1 MKNIPFAR
9 HLAIAFVSAFSL
21 YAGSAM
27 AQVKIDMS
35 IFHSEGAPWTP
46 TQKWWVQEVD
56 RATEGR
62 VKVQLHFGG
71 SLVTLGETLRS
82 VRNGAVSAGLLSSA
96 AAAGQ
101 LRYLGHTEAL
111 TGVPTDTGKLVNSL
125 NELRPILEKSMA
137 EQGLQYLWSQPA
149 GELISL
155 CRNKFLKSPADW
167 KATKIRTAGRWQSE
181 QVKAVGASPQTL
193 DPSEVYLALQNGTVD
208 CTLSVGILAPSLKL
222 EQVAPKV
229 TFLRMSNNLSLFVA
243 NKDVWAKITPKDQEA
258 INKVSIEADR
268 RAAQAVAD
276 AQAAGEAFFRKSQ
289 ADNTYKLS
297 DAESE
302 QLRGIFAA
310 ALKPLESEAGAVGQQ
325 VKAVLDK
332 HR

>member
-1 MKNIPFAR
+1 MKNFKFAR
-9 HLAIAFVSAFSL
+9 GIVIACASAFSL
-21 YAGSAM
+21 YAGSAA
-27 AQVKIDMS
+27 AQVKVDMS
-35 IFHSEGAPWTP
+35 IFHAEGAPWAP
-46 TQKWWVQEVD
+46 TQKWWAQEVD
-56 RATEGR
+56 KVTEGR

-71 SLVTLGETLRS
+71 SLVSLAETLRS
-82 VRNGAVSAGLLSSA
+82 VRNGAVPAGLLSSA

-101 LRYLGHTEAL
+101 LRYLGYTEAL

-125 NELRPILEKSMA
+125 NDLRPILEKSMA

-167 KATKIRTAGRWQSE
+167 KATKVRTAGRWQSE
-181 QVKAVGASPQTL
+181 QVKAVGASPQAL
-193 DPSEVYLALQNGTVD
+193 DPSEIYLALQNGTVD

-229 TFLRMSNNLSLFVA
+229 TFLRQSNNLSLFVI
-243 NKDVWAKITPKDQEA
+243 NRDVWAKISPKDQEA
-258 INKVSIEADR
+258 VKRVSIEADR
-268 RAAQAVAD
+268 RAVQAVAD

-302 QLRGIFAA
+302 QLRGVFAA
-310 ALKPLESEAGAVGQQ
+310 ALKPLDGESGAVGQQ
-325 VKAVLDK
+325 IKAVLEK

>member
-1 MKNIPFAR
+1 MKSLTRAR
-9 HLAIAFVSAFSL
+9 RLAIAATLSL
-21 YAGSAM
+21 CAGLAM
-27 AQVKIDMS
+27 AQTKIDMT
-35 IFHSEGAPWTP
+35 IFHAEGAPWTP
-46 TQKWWVQEVD
+46 TEKWWAQEVEK
-56 RATEGR
+56 ATEGR

-71 SLVTLGETLRS
+71 SLVPLNETLRA
-82 VRNGAVSAGLLSSA
+82 VRNGAVPAGLLSSA

-101 LRYLGHTEAL
+101 LRYLGYTEAL
-111 TGVPTDTGKLVNSL
+111 TGVPTDTGKLVASL
-125 NELRPILEKSMA
+125 NELRPVLEKNMA
-137 EQGLQYLWSQPA
+137 EQGLVYLWSQPA

-167 KATKIRTAGRWQSE
+167 KGTKVRTAGRWQSE
-181 QVKAVGASPQTL
+181 QIKAVGASPQAL
-193 DPSEVYLALQNGTVD
+193 DPSEIYLALQNGTVD

-229 TFLRMSNNLSLFVA
+229 TFLRQSNNLSLFVM
-243 NKDVWAKITPKDQEA
+243 NKDAWAKISPKDQEA
-258 INKVSIEADR
+258 IKRVSMEADK

-276 AQAAGEAFFRKSQ
+276 AQAAGEAFFKKAQ

-297 DAESE
+297 DAEAE
-302 QLRGIFAA
+302 QLRKDFAA
-310 ALKPLESEAGAVGQQ
+310 ALKPLDGESGEVGKQ

>member
-1 MKNIPFAR
+1 MRNITFAR
-9 HLAIAFVSAFSL
+9 RLAIACASVLSL
-21 YAGSAM
+21 CAGSAM
-27 AQVKIDMS
+27 AQVKVDMS
-35 IFHSEGAPWTP
+35 IFHGEGAPWTP
-46 TQKWWVQEVD
+46 TQKWWAQEVEK
-56 RATEGR
+56 ATEGR
-62 VKVQLHFGG
+62 VRVQLHFGG
-71 SLVTLGETLRS
+71 SLVSLAETLRS
-82 VRNGAVSAGLLSSA
+82 VRNGAVPAGLLSSA

-101 LRYLGHTEAL
+101 LRYLGYTEAL
-111 TGVPTDTGKLVNSL
+111 TGVPTDTGKLVSSL
-125 NELRPILEKSMA
+125 NELRPIFEKSMA

-155 CRNKFLKSPADW
+155 CRNKFLKSAADW

-181 QVKAVGASPQTL
+181 QIKALGASPQAL
-193 DPSEVYLALQNGTVD
+193 DPSEIYLALQNGTVD

-229 TFLRMSNNLSLFVA
+229 TFLRQSNNLSSFVI
-243 NKDVWAKITPKDQEA
+243 NRDVWAKISARDQDA
-258 INKVSIEADR
+258 IRKVSMEADR
-268 RAAQAVAD
+268 RSVQAVAD

-302 QLRGIFAA
+302 QLRSAFAA
-310 ALKPLESEAGAVGQQ
+310 ALKPLDGEAGAVGQQ